1 MAIWYIESVWDFESE
16 SQGEDLLAYRSFI
29 QYNVP
34 AFPGTMRL
42 LSIIRLEKVVYLQNK
57 VLQLTLHSFSSP
69 QIPDARK
76 NGLRWNT
83 NMRAG
88 MVIKYFFV
96 CI

>member
-1 MAIWYIESVWDFESE
+1 MAIWYIESAWNFESE

-34 AFPGTMRL
+34 AFPGIMRL

-69 QIPDARK
+69 QIPMPERMD
-76 NGLRWNT
+76 
-83 NMRAG
+83 
-88 MVIKYFFV
+88 
-96 CI
+96 